1 VFISFEGPD
10 GSGKSTQ
17 IEALAANLRAAGR
30 EVVTVREPGGTAA
43 GEKIRAILLGDGGT
57 VAVDPRA
64 DALLFNASRA
74 QLVADVI
81 EPALA
86 RGAMVIADRFAD
98 STLAYQGYGS
108 GLPLDALRAIIRFA
122 TAGRTPDLTLLLDL
136 DASHGLARKSGSGRT
151 RFEEGFDAAF
161 HERVAAG
168 FRALAAAEPTRWHL
182 LDARAERGVL
192 TAQINTIVQEA
203 LAAKR

>member
-1 VFISFEGPD
+1 MFISFEGPD

-17 IEALAANLRAAGR
+17 IELLASALRASGH
-30 EVVTVREPGGTAA
+30 EVVTVREPGGTPA
-43 GEKIRAILLGDGGT
+43 GEKVRAILLGDGGA
-57 VAVDPRA
+57 VSVDPRA

-86 RGAMVIADRFAD
+86 RGAIVIADRFAD

-108 GLPLDALRAIIRFA
+108 ELPLDALRAIITFA

-136 DASHGLARKSGSGRT
+136 AADEGLARKSGSGRT
-151 RFEEGFDAAF
+151 RFEDGFDAAF
-161 HERVAAG
+161 HARVAEG
-168 FRALAAAEPTRWHL
+168 FRALAAAEPTRWRL
-182 LDARAERGVL
+182 LDASA
-192 TAQINTIVQEA
+192 APEA
-203 LAAKR
+203 LAAQISQAVQGALATRR

>member
-1 VFISFEGPD
+1 VVISFEGPD

-17 IEALAANLRAAGR
+17 IEALATELRAAGN
-30 EVVTVREPGGTAA
+30 EVVTVREPGGTPA
-43 GEKIRAILLGDGGT
+43 GEKIRAILLGEGGT
-57 VAVDPRA
+57 VPVDPRA

-86 RGAMVIADRFAD
+86 RGAIVIADRFAD

-108 GLPLDALRAIIRFA
+108 GLPLDALRAIIHFA

-136 DASHGLARKSGSGRT
+136 DAGHGLARKSGSGRT

-161 HERVAAG
+161 HERVATG
-168 FRALAAAEPTRWHL
+168 FRSLAAAEPTRWHL
-182 LDARAERGVL
+182 LDASAERGVL
-192 TAQINTIVQEA
+192 AAQISTIVQGA
-203 LAAKR
+203 LATRR